1 MTGKSVEIKGKLD
14 LVWASGLFELSHLE
28 LLGFYYIYAVE
39 SSSQKSCCCR
49 WLNQLNMVLIKSY
62 IVKKTRLLAMRL
74 P

>member
-14 LVWASGLFELSHLE
+14 LVWVSGEFELSHLE

-39 SSSQKSCCCR
+39 SSSQKSCCCW

-62 IVKKTRLLAMRL
+62 IAKKARLLTMRL